1 MGFIR
6 FFRSLA
12 NPKILGEEVIDSIE
26 KSSYKFGEQMKGE
39 DIHYVLANVW
49 LKRRMLHGEKVN
61 NELGQTIA
69 MNETYLFAC
78 VPPPMCAKA
87 LGIYM
92 IKKEAPQVI
101 EKHPD
106 FLEEYNRIMAPVIK
120 AVDDGTID
128 SLYKKYNPHL
138 SA

>member
-12 NPKILGEEVIDSIE
+12 NPKVLGEEIIDSIE
-26 KSSYKFGEQMKGE
+26 KSFYKYSEKLKGE
-39 DIHYVLANVW
+39 DIHWILAHVW
-49 LKRRMLHGEKVN
+49 LRRRSFHGEKFN
-61 NELGQTIA
+61 NELSETIA

-78 VPPPMCAKA
+78 LPPPTCAKA

-92 IKKEAPQVI
+92 IKKEAPQVL
-101 EKHPD
+101 EKHPE
-106 FLEEYNRIMAPVIK
+106 FLQEFNRIMAPVLK
-120 AVDDGTID
+120 ATDDGTID
-128 SLYKKYNPHL
+128 LLYKKYNPHL